1 MDNILKVKGIM
12 YMVLTGAHYIYILF
26 MIAILVIMIMKKDV
40 IVPCILGVFC
50 LGLFY
55 TQSIPQATNAVF
67 NSLIVSLNELGPII
81 IIIAVMVAL
90 SKALEDNDAINYMVK
105 PFSKVIKN
113 STTAFFVVGTV
124 MCILSWFFWPTPAVA
139 LVGAIFLP
147 VAMNAGLPA
156 IGVAMALNLF
166 GHGLALSTDF
176 VIQGAPSI
184 TGGTAGIDAS
194 QVISEGMPLFWVMAI
209 VTIGV
214 AFYYLRR
221 DIKKGIFTEELK
233 NVKHVEIK
241 VFNKKAKIATFLVL
255 IAFALDI
262 VGMYTFDLK
271 GGDASALL
279 GGTALLLI
287 IIINAMNH
295 KKDCLDSVC
304 KNVIDGFVF
313 GIKIFGAIIPIAAF
327 FYMGEVVP
335 LTSVLGEVLP
345 AGSQGLL
352 SDMGIALAQAVPLNK
367 FAVASIQTVIGAI
380 TGLDGSGFS
389 GISLVGSLA
398 AVFGTAVNAS
408 VGALCAL
415 GQISG
420 IWVGGGCL
428 VPWGL
433 ISAAAICGVNP
444 VDLAKRNFKPI
455 MIGFV
460 VTTIV
465 AVFII

>member
-1 MDNILKVKGIM
+1 
-12 YMVLTGAHYIYILF
+12 MVLTGAHYIYILF
-26 MIAILVIMIMKKDV
+26 MLAILIIMIMKKDV
-40 IVPCILGVFC
+40 IVPCILGIFC

-67 NSLIVSLNELGPII
+67 NALIVSLSELGSVILII
-81 IIIAVMVAL
+81 SVMVAL
-90 SKALEDNDAINYMVK
+90 SKALEDNNAINYMIK
-105 PFSKVIKN
+105 PFSKVIKTP
-113 STTAFFVVGTV
+113 TTAFFVVGIV
-124 MCILSWFFWPTPAVA
+124 MCLLSWFFWPTPAVA

-147 VAMNAGLPA
+147 VAMDVGLPA

-176 VIQGAPSI
+176 VIQGAPAI
-184 TGGTAGIDAS
+184 TGGAAGIEAA
-194 QVISEGMPLFWVMAI
+194 QVISEGMPLFLVMGI
-209 VTIGV
+209 VTIST

-221 DIKKGIFTEELK
+221 DLKKGMFKEELK
-233 NVKHVEIK
+233 QVEHVEIK
-241 VFNKKAKIATFLVL
+241 SFNKKAKIATLLVL
-255 IAFALDI
+255 IGFLLDI
-262 VGMYTFDLK
+262 VAMYALNLK
-271 GGDASALL
+271 GGDATALL

-287 IIINAMNH
+287 VIINAMNH

-327 FYMGEVVP
+327 FYMGEVAP
-335 LTSVLGEVLP
+335 ITSVLGDVLP

-352 SDMGIALAQAVPLNK
+352 SDMGLALSQAVPLNK
-367 FAVASIQTVIGAI
+367 LAVASIQTVVGSI

-389 GISLVGSLA
+389 GISLAGSLA
-398 AVFGTAVNAS
+398 SVFGTAVNAS

-415 GQISG
+415 GQIAG

>member
-1 MDNILKVKGIM
+1 
-12 YMVLTGAHYIYILF
+12 MVLTGAHYIYILF
-26 MIAILVIMIMKKDV
+26 MLAILIIMIMKKDV
-40 IVPCILGVFC
+40 IVPCILGIFC

-67 NSLIVSLNELGPII
+67 NALIVSLSELGPVILII
-81 IIIAVMVAL
+81 SVMVAL
-90 SKALEDNDAINYMVK
+90 SKALEDNNAINYMIK
-105 PFSKVIKN
+105 PFSKVIKTP
-113 STTAFFVVGTV
+113 TTAFFVVGIV
-124 MCILSWFFWPTPAVA
+124 MCLLSWFFWPTPAVA

-147 VAMNAGLPA
+147 VAMDVGLPA

-176 VIQGAPSI
+176 VIQGAPAI
-184 TGGTAGIDAS
+184 TGGAAGIEAA
-194 QVISEGMPLFWVMAI
+194 QVISEGMPLFWVMGI
-209 VTIGV
+209 VTISV

-221 DIKKGIFTEELK
+221 DLKKGLFKEELK
-233 NVKHVEIK
+233 QVEHVEIK
-241 VFNKKAKIATFLVL
+241 YFNKKAKIATFLVL
-255 IAFALDI
+255 ICFLLDI
-262 VGMYTFDLK
+262 AAMYALNLK
-271 GGDASALL
+271 GGDATALL

-287 IIINAMNH
+287 VIINVMNH

-304 KNVIDGFVF
+304 NNVVDGFVF

-327 FYMGEVVP
+327 FYMGEVAP
-335 LTSVLGEVLP
+335 ITSVLGDVLP

-352 SDMGIALAQAVPLNK
+352 SDMGIALSQAVPLNK
-367 FAVASIQTVIGAI
+367 LAVASIQTVVGAI

-389 GISLVGSLA
+389 GISLAGSLA
-398 AVFGTAVNAS
+398 SVFGTAVNAS

-415 GQISG
+415 GQIAG

>member
-1 MDNILKVKGIM
+1 
-12 YMVLTGAHYIYILF
+12 MVLTGAHYIYILF
-26 MIAILVIMIMKKDV
+26 MLAILIIMIMKKDV
-40 IVPCILGVFC
+40 IVPCILGIFC

-55 TQSIPQATNAVF
+55 TQSIPQAINAVF
-67 NSLIVSLNELGPII
+67 NALIVSLNELGPVILII
-81 IIIAVMVAL
+81 SVMVAL
-90 SKALEDNDAINYMVK
+90 SKALEDNNAINYMIK
-105 PFSKVIKN
+105 PFSKVIKTP
-113 STTAFFVVGTV
+113 TTAFFVVGIV
-124 MCILSWFFWPTPAVA
+124 MCLLSWFFWPTPAVA

-147 VAMNAGLPA
+147 VAMEVGLPA

-176 VIQGAPSI
+176 VIQGAPAI
-184 TGGTAGIDAS
+184 TGGAAGIEAA
-194 QVISEGMPLFWVMAI
+194 QVISEGMPLFWVMGI
-209 VTIGV
+209 VTIST

-221 DIKKGIFTEELK
+221 DLKKGMFKEELK
-233 NVKHVEIK
+233 QVEHVEIK
-241 VFNKKAKIATFLVL
+241 SFNKKAKIATFLVL
-255 IAFALDI
+255 VGFLLDI
-262 VGMYTFDLK
+262 AAMYALNLK
-271 GGDASALL
+271 GGDATALL

-287 IIINAMNH
+287 VIINAMNH

-327 FYMGEVVP
+327 FYMGEVAP
-335 LTSVLGEVLP
+335 ITSVLGDVLP

-352 SDMGIALAQAVPLNK
+352 SDMGLALSQAVPLNK
-367 FAVASIQTVIGAI
+367 LAVASIQTVVGSI

-389 GISLVGSLA
+389 GISLAGSLA
-398 AVFGTAVNAS
+398 SVFGTAVNAS

-415 GQISG
+415 GQIAG

>member
-1 MDNILKVKGIM
+1 
-12 YMVLTGAHYIYILF
+12 MVLTGAHYIYILF
-26 MIAILVIMIMKKDV
+26 MLAILIIMIMKKDV
-40 IVPCILGVFC
+40 IVPCILGIFC

-55 TQSIPQATNAVF
+55 TQSIPQAINAVF
-67 NSLIVSLNELGPII
+67 NALIVSLNELGPVILII
-81 IIIAVMVAL
+81 SVMVAL
-90 SKALEDNDAINYMVK
+90 SKALEDNNAINYMIK
-105 PFSKVIKN
+105 PFSKVIKTP
-113 STTAFFVVGTV
+113 TTAFFVVGIV
-124 MCILSWFFWPTPAVA
+124 MCLLSWFFWPTPAVA

-147 VAMNAGLPA
+147 VAMEVGLPA

-176 VIQGAPSI
+176 VIQGAPAI
-184 TGGTAGIDAS
+184 TGGAAGIEAA
-194 QVISEGMPLFWVMAI
+194 QVISEGMPLFWVMGI
-209 VTIGV
+209 VTISV

-221 DIKKGIFTEELK
+221 DLKKGLFKEELK
-233 NVKHVEIK
+233 QVEHVEIK
-241 VFNKKAKIATFLVL
+241 YFNKKAKIATFLVL
-255 IAFALDI
+255 ICFLLDI
-262 VGMYTFDLK
+262 AAMYVLNLK
-271 GGDASALL
+271 GGDATALL

-287 IIINAMNH
+287 VIINVMNH

-304 KNVIDGFVF
+304 NNVVDGFVF

-327 FYMGEVVP
+327 FYMGEVAP
-335 LTSVLGEVLP
+335 ITSVLGDVLP

-352 SDMGIALAQAVPLNK
+352 SDMGIALSQAVPLNK
-367 FAVASIQTVIGAI
+367 LAVASIQTVVGAI

-389 GISLVGSLA
+389 GISLAGSLA
-398 AVFGTAVNAS
+398 SVFGTAVNAS
-408 VGALCAL
+408 VVALCAL
-415 GQISG
+415 GQIAG

>member
-1 MDNILKVKGIM
+1 
-12 YMVLTGAHYIYILF
+12 MVLTGAHYIYILF
-26 MIAILVIMIMKKDV
+26 MLAILIIMIMKKDV
-40 IVPCILGVFC
+40 IVPCILGIFC

-67 NSLIVSLNELGPII
+67 NALIVSLSELGPVILII
-81 IIIAVMVAL
+81 SVMVAL
-90 SKALEDNDAINYMVK
+90 SKALEDNNAINYMIK
-105 PFSKVIKN
+105 PFSKVIKTP
-113 STTAFFVVGTV
+113 TTAFFVVGIV
-124 MCILSWFFWPTPAVA
+124 MCLLSWFFWPTPAVA

-147 VAMNAGLPA
+147 VAMEVGLPA

-176 VIQGAPSI
+176 VIQGAPAI
-184 TGGTAGIDAS
+184 TGGAAGIEAA
-194 QVISEGMPLFWVMAI
+194 QVISEGMPLFLVMGI
-209 VTIGV
+209 VTIST

-221 DIKKGIFTEELK
+221 DLKKGMFKEELK
-233 NVKHVEIK
+233 QVEHVEIK
-241 VFNKKAKIATFLVL
+241 SFNKKAKIATLLVL
-255 IAFALDI
+255 IGFLLDI
-262 VGMYTFDLK
+262 VAMYALNLK
-271 GGDASALL
+271 GGDATALL

-287 IIINAMNH
+287 VIINAMNH

-327 FYMGEVVP
+327 FYMGEVAP
-335 LTSVLGEVLP
+335 ITSVLGDVLP

-352 SDMGIALAQAVPLNK
+352 SDMGLALSQAVPLNK
-367 FAVASIQTVIGAI
+367 LAVASIQTVVGSI

-389 GISLVGSLA
+389 GISLAGSLA
-398 AVFGTAVNAS
+398 SVFGTAVNAS
-408 VGALCAL
+408 VGVLCAL
-415 GQISG
+415 GQIAG

>member
-1 MDNILKVKGIM
+1 
-12 YMVLTGAHYIYILF
+12 MVLTGAHYIYILF
-26 MIAILVIMIMKKDV
+26 MLAILIIMIMKKDV
-40 IVPCILGVFC
+40 IVPCILGIFC

-55 TQSIPQATNAVF
+55 TQSIPQAINAVF
-67 NSLIVSLNELGPII
+67 NALIVSLNELGPVILII
-81 IIIAVMVAL
+81 SVMVAL
-90 SKALEDNDAINYMVK
+90 SKALEDNNAINYMIK
-105 PFSKVIKN
+105 PFSKVIKTP
-113 STTAFFVVGTV
+113 TTAFFVVGIV
-124 MCILSWFFWPTPAVA
+124 MCLLSWFFWPTPAVA

-147 VAMNAGLPA
+147 VAMEVGLPA

-176 VIQGAPSI
+176 VIQGAPAI
-184 TGGTAGIDAS
+184 TGGAAGIEAA
-194 QVISEGMPLFWVMAI
+194 QVISEGMPLFWVMGI
-209 VTIGV
+209 VTIST

-221 DIKKGIFTEELK
+221 DLKKGMFKEELK
-233 NVKHVEIK
+233 QVEHVEIK
-241 VFNKKAKIATFLVL
+241 SFNKKAKIATFLVL
-255 IAFALDI
+255 VGFLLDI
-262 VGMYTFDLK
+262 AAMYALNLK
-271 GGDASALL
+271 GGDATALL

-287 IIINAMNH
+287 VIINAMNH
-295 KKDCLDSVC
+295 KKDYLDSVC

-327 FYMGEVVP
+327 FYMGEVAP
-335 LTSVLGEVLP
+335 ITSVLGDVLP

-352 SDMGIALAQAVPLNK
+352 SDMGLALSQAVPLNK
-367 FAVASIQTVIGAI
+367 LAVASIQTVVGSI

-389 GISLVGSLA
+389 GISLAGSLA
-398 AVFGTAVNAS
+398 SVFGTAVNAS
-408 VGALCAL
+408 VGELCAL
-415 GQISG
+415 GQIAG

>member
-1 MDNILKVKGIM
+1 
-12 YMVLTGAHYIYILF
+12 MVLTGAHYIYILF
-26 MIAILVIMIMKKDV
+26 MLAILIIMIMKKDV
-40 IVPCILGVFC
+40 IVPCILGIFC

-55 TQSIPQATNAVF
+55 TQSIPQAINAVF
-67 NSLIVSLNELGPII
+67 NALIVSLNELGPVILII
-81 IIIAVMVAL
+81 SVMVAL
-90 SKALEDNDAINYMVK
+90 SKALEDNNAINYMIK
-105 PFSKVIKN
+105 PFSKVIKTP
-113 STTAFFVVGTV
+113 TTAFFVVGIV
-124 MCILSWFFWPTPAVA
+124 MCLLSWFFWPTPAVA

-147 VAMNAGLPA
+147 VAMDVGLPA

-176 VIQGAPSI
+176 VIQGAPAI
-184 TGGTAGIDAS
+184 TGGAAGIEAA
-194 QVISEGMPLFWVMAI
+194 QVISEGMPLFWIMGI
-209 VTIGV
+209 VTIST

-221 DIKKGIFTEELK
+221 DLKKGMFKEELK
-233 NVKHVEIK
+233 QVEHVEIK
-241 VFNKKAKIATFLVL
+241 SFNKKAKIATFLVL
-255 IAFALDI
+255 VGFLLDI
-262 VGMYTFDLK
+262 AAMYALNLK
-271 GGDASALL
+271 GGDATALL

-287 IIINAMNH
+287 VIINAMNH

-327 FYMGEVVP
+327 FYMGEVAP
-335 LTSVLGEVLP
+335 ITSVLGDVLP
-345 AGSQGLL
+345 TGSQGLL
-352 SDMGIALAQAVPLNK
+352 SDMGIALSQAVPLNK
-367 FAVASIQTVIGAI
+367 LAVASIQTVVGSI

-389 GISLVGSLA
+389 GISLAGSLA
-398 AVFGTAVNAS
+398 SVFGTAVNAS

-415 GQISG
+415 GQIAG

>member
-1 MDNILKVKGIM
+1 
-12 YMVLTGAHYIYILF
+12 MVLTGAHYIYILF
-26 MIAILVIMIMKKDV
+26 MLAILIIMIMKKDV
-40 IVPCILGVFC
+40 IVPCILGIFC

-55 TQSIPQATNAVF
+55 TQSIPQAINAVF
-67 NSLIVSLNELGPII
+67 NALIVSLNELGPVILII
-81 IIIAVMVAL
+81 SVMVAL
-90 SKALEDNDAINYMVK
+90 SKALEDNNAINYMIK
-105 PFSKVIKN
+105 PFSKVIKTP
-113 STTAFFVVGTV
+113 TTAFFVVGIV
-124 MCILSWFFWPTPAVA
+124 MCLLSWFFWPTPAVA

-147 VAMNAGLPA
+147 VAMDVGLPA

-176 VIQGAPSI
+176 VIQGAPAI
-184 TGGTAGIDAS
+184 TGGAAGIEAA
-194 QVISEGMPLFWVMAI
+194 QVISEGMPLFWVMGI
-209 VTIGV
+209 VTISV

-221 DIKKGIFTEELK
+221 DLKKGLFKEELK
-233 NVKHVEIK
+233 QVEHVEIK
-241 VFNKKAKIATFLVL
+241 YFNKKAKIATFLVL
-255 IAFALDI
+255 ICFLLDVAAMYALN
-262 VGMYTFDLK
+262 LK
-271 GGDASALL
+271 GGDATALL

-287 IIINAMNH
+287 VIINVMNH

-304 KNVIDGFVF
+304 NNVVDGFVF

-327 FYMGEVVP
+327 FYMGEVAP
-335 LTSVLGEVLP
+335 ITSVLGDVLP

-352 SDMGIALAQAVPLNK
+352 SDMGIALSQAVPLNK
-367 FAVASIQTVIGAI
+367 LAVASIQTVVGAI

-389 GISLVGSLA
+389 GISLAGSLA
-398 AVFGTAVNAS
+398 SVFGTAVNAS

-415 GQISG
+415 GQIAG

>member
-1 MDNILKVKGIM
+1 
-12 YMVLTGAHYIYILF
+12 MVLTGAHYIYILF
-26 MIAILVIMIMKKDV
+26 MLAILIIMIMKKDV
-40 IVPCILGVFC
+40 IVPCILGIFC

-55 TQSIPQATNAVF
+55 TQSIPQAINAVF
-67 NSLIVSLNELGPII
+67 NALIVSLNELGPVILII
-81 IIIAVMVAL
+81 SVMVAL
-90 SKALEDNDAINYMVK
+90 SKALEDNNAINYMIK
-105 PFSKVIKN
+105 PFSKVIKTP
-113 STTAFFVVGTV
+113 TTAFFVVGIV
-124 MCILSWFFWPTPAVA
+124 MCLLSWFFWPTPAVA

-147 VAMNAGLPA
+147 VAMEVGLPA

-176 VIQGAPSI
+176 VIQGAPAI
-184 TGGTAGIDAS
+184 TGGAAGIEAA
-194 QVISEGMPLFWVMAI
+194 QVISEGMPLFWVMGM
-209 VTIGV
+209 VTIST

-221 DIKKGIFTEELK
+221 DLKKGMFKEELK
-233 NVKHVEIK
+233 QVEHVEIK
-241 VFNKKAKIATFLVL
+241 SFNKKAKIATFLVL
-255 IAFALDI
+255 VGFLLDI
-262 VGMYTFDLK
+262 AAMYALNLK
-271 GGDASALL
+271 GGDATALL

-287 IIINAMNH
+287 VIINAMNH
-295 KKDCLDSVC
+295 KKDYLDSVC

-327 FYMGEVVP
+327 FYMGEVAP
-335 LTSVLGEVLP
+335 ITSVLGDVLP

-352 SDMGIALAQAVPLNK
+352 SDMGLALSQAVPLNK
-367 FAVASIQTVIGAI
+367 LAVASIQTVVGSI

-389 GISLVGSLA
+389 GISLAGSLA
-398 AVFGTAVNAS
+398 SVFGTAVNAS

-415 GQISG
+415 GQIAG